1 MASIFSAAK
10 QMINKISDEVNK
22 DKWDKSCI
30 NQALFTDPE
39 PGKLVPPS
47 RHDSRP
53 VPPEKTA
60 NVQPA
65 IVPPKA
71 DMSAQAVHTAA
82 APAAA
87 DGAASFVAAAPQ
99 IEYSTDKP
107 QVKQS
112 INEPGAE
119 NKDSVKFINSRFN
132 RSINYV
138 TSKVVKPANGV
149 RSINDLPVV
158 DPSQSISNIG
168 GMTLGA
174 GGEPVYEEKPVA
186 EPAVAE
192 APMQS
197 AAPVQQQAP
206 SQPSPAVAAAM
217 AAQQQ
222 AAASQPSPAVAA
234 AMAAQQQMASQPSP
248 AVAAAMAAQQQM
260 ASQPSPA
267 VAAAMAAQQQMASQ
281 PSPAVAAA
289 MAAQQQMASQPAAPQ
304 TVVAQPV
311 VSQPAA
317 ASQPSPA
324 VAAAMLAAAQLAA
337 VQQSAPAGMVPPVM
351 VQPVQ
356 ITEQVPV
363 MTQAAPPVMSTMQP
377 VEAAPAELQIPEYQG
392 AAPAEPAAAAE
403 EETDKCYY
411 VLITHTKTQP
421 AEGKC
426 VLMRNCDFQYAWTDS
441 MAESEKPS
449 YDTCPVC
456 GKPIEYI
463 ETEMD

>member
-197 AAPVQQQAP
+197 AAPVQQQSP

-222 AAASQPSPAVAA
+222 AA
-234 AMAAQQQMASQPSP
+234 
-248 AVAAAMAAQQQM
+248 

>member
-197 AAPVQQQAP
+197 AAPVQQQSP

-222 AAASQPSPAVAA
+222 AA
-234 AMAAQQQMASQPSP
+234 
-248 AVAAAMAAQQQM
+248 

-392 AAPAEPAAAAE
+392 AAPAAAAE

>member
-39 PGKLVPPS
+39 PGKMVPPS
-47 RHDSRP
+47 RQDSRP

-65 IVPPKA
+65 IVPPQA
-71 DMSAQAVHTAA
+71 DMSAQAVNVAAATTAA
-82 APAAA
+82 
-87 DGAASFVAAAPQ
+87 DNAASFVAAAPQ

-112 INEPGAE
+112 ISAAE
-119 NKDSVKFINSRFN
+119 SEKKDSVKFINSRFN

-149 RSINDLPVV
+149 RSINDLPVI
-158 DPSQSISNIG
+158 DPSQSISNIS

-192 APMQS
+192 APKS
-197 AAPVQQQAP
+197 AAPVQQQSP

-234 AMAAQQQMASQPSP
+234 AMAAQQQAASQPSP
-248 AVAAAMAAQQQM
+248 AVAAAMAAQQQ
-260 ASQPSPA
+260 
-267 VAAAMAAQQQMASQ
+267 
-281 PSPAVAAA
+281 
-289 MAAQQQMASQPAAPQ
+289 
-304 TVVAQPV
+304 
-311 VSQPAA
+311 AA

-363 MTQAAPPVMSTMQP
+363 MTQAAPPVVSSVQVQP
-377 VEAAPAELQIPEYQG
+377 AEAAPAELQIPEYQG
-392 AAPAEPAAAAE
+392 EAPAEDAAAAE